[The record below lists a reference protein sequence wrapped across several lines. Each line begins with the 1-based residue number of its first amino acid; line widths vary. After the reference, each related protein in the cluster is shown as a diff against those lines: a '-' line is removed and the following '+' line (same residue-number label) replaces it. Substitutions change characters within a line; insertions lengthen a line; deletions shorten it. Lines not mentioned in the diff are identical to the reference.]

1 MVTISVVMP
10 VYNTKE
16 EYLRKAIE
24 SILNQTFS
32 DFEFIIIDD
41 GSTTNVKEI
50 ISSYADNRIKYIYQ
64 ENTGIVGA
72 LNKGLDNAIGKY
84 IARMDS
90 DDISLPDRF
99 EKQIYIMENN
109 KGIGL
114 CGTCV
119 EEFIDETG
127 EIVNLFAP
135 FKEYPTMIDILFSPI
150 ICHPT
155 AMFRTSVMKK
165 NNIKYNNEYLYA
177 EDQDMW
183 RKMLQHSN
191 AYVIQEN
198 LLRYRR
204 HNQAI
209 SNINAQTG
217 LDNYDKVKLEII
229 RDLYPILKPTK
240 ENLDVLLKDIWD
252 ENLGA
257 KKICKTN
264 KCLMLA
270 QKIFSIKNDY
280 KHKVITIF
288 GIKFKFKSKKLLKRI
303 GSNENS
309 FTEDIFSAKN
319 RDIHKVITILGVKFK
334 FKSKKLIEQKRWQE
348 LQNSINQL
356 HEQTERYNKVVA
368 SLDNKLNLLQTNM
381 QSQLLTAFDSRQMK
395 FNILKEEYNLVI
407 REGTSDLSVFY
418 QVFVDDN
425 YKYSYAKD
433 PQIILDIGAN
443 VGYTSIYYAKL
454 FPKSKIYCLE
464 SDPENYKILLKNI
477 EKYPNITPCNGA
489 LYSRD
494 TILSIYDPNLG
505 EWGLQVSE
513 TENNTNKKVQAYS
526 FNSLL
531 KLWELENTIID
542 VLKIDIEGSEKELFE
557 GDVGFLN
564 SVDLMIIETHDRF
577 KSGTSQ
583 ALFKVMQNKEFILNV
598 KGEDLVFESKT
609 YRSK

>member
-32 DFEFIIIDD
+32 DFEFIIVDD

-135 FKEYPTMIDILFSPI
+135 FKEYPTMIDILFTPI

-270 QKIFSIKNDY
+270 QKIFSIKNIY
-280 KHKVITIF
+280 KHKVITILGIQFKLKSKKLLLRYNLSENSFLEDIFSAKNIDIRKVITIF
-288 GIKFKFKSKKLLKRI
+288 GIKFKFKSQ
-303 GSNENS
+303 
-309 FTEDIFSAKN
+309 
-319 RDIHKVITILGVKFK
+319 
-334 FKSKKLIEQKRWQE
+334 KLIEKRRWQD
-348 LQNSINQL
+348 LQSSINYVNQQL
-356 HEQTERYNKVVA
+356 QEHAQKYNEVIEK
-368 SLDNKLNLLQTNM
+368 LNNKLDEQA
-381 QSQLLTAFDSRQMK
+381 QK
-395 FNILKEEYNLVI
+395 YNNDITVLH
-407 REGTSDLSVFY
+407 
-418 QVFVDDN
+418 N
-425 YKYSYAKD
+425 K
-433 PQIILDIGAN
+433 LD
-443 VGYTSIYYAKL
+443 
-454 FPKSKIYCLE
+454 
-464 SDPENYKILLKNI
+464 
-477 EKYPNITPCNGA
+477 
-489 LYSRD
+489 
-494 TILSIYDPNLG
+494 
-505 EWGLQVSE
+505 LQVQKLNNIKQIVDFNRDEIKNNFDITCELLVSSLSQG
-513 TENNTNKKVQAYS
+513 ENNN
-526 FNSLL
+526 
-531 KLWELENTIID
+531 
-542 VLKIDIEGSEKELFE
+542 G
-557 GDVGFLN
+557 
-564 SVDLMIIETHDRF
+564 
-577 KSGTSQ
+577 
-583 ALFKVMQNKEFILNV
+583 
-598 KGEDLVFESKT
+598 
-609 YRSK
+609 